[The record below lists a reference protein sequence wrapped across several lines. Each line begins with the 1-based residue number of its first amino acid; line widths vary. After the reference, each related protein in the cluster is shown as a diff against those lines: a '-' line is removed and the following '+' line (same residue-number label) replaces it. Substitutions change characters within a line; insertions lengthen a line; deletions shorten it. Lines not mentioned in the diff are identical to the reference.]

1 MNGFTSNAPRSPD
14 QKSDEE
20 KLAGQRQLTVK
31 HLGNAVDRETPH
43 KQLLAA
49 IQRTAAA
56 ECGIY
61 SDAGDELLQLLE
73 ENHGE
78 EVSGQVANYWTVPR
92 KAADRYE
99 AGVWL
104 TKMLATMRKEGI
116 SA

>member
-31 HLGNAVDRETPH
+31 HLGNAVDRETPRT
-43 KQLLAA
+43 QLLTA

-56 ECGIY
+56 ERGNY
-61 SDAGDELLQLLE
+61 DAEDELLQLLE
-73 ENHGE
+73 EHHGE
-78 EVSGQVANYWTVPR
+78 EVAGQLANGYWTIPR
-92 KAADRYE
+92 RARDRYE

-104 TKMLATMRKEGI
+104 TKMLATMRKDGLI
-116 SA
+116 A